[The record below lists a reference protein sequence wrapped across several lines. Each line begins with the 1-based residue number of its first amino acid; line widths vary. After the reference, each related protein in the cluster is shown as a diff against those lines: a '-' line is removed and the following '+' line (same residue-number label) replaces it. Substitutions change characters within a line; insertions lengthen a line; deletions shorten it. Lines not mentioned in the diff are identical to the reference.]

1 MTPGSTQTWRV
12 CSPFTPA
19 LGSASLLDAR
29 CSASPSAAPAEY
41 HIDSWTTDNG
51 LPQNVIRDVCQTP
64 DGYLRLATMDGL
76 VRFDGVHFAVFN
88 RSNTPGIL
96 GNRFTSLYCGR
107 DGEFWASTET
117 SGVTRYRH
125 GSFTTYTIQ
134 QGLIASLAGT
144 HPKQLYGFFVGPSG
158 SMSLY

>member
-1 MTPGSTQTWRV
+1 MKVHQGEMKRTAKRSNGFAAAWL
-12 CSPFTPA
+12 CFLLFSPLPTA
-19 LGSASLLDAR
+19 LAQ
-29 CSASPSAAPAEY
+29 Y
-41 HIDSWTTDNG
+41 QIDSWTTDNG

-76 VRFDGVHFAVFN
+76 VRFDGVRFVVFN

-107 DGEFWASTET
+107 GGEFWASTET
-117 SGVTRYRH
+117 SGVTRYRQ

>member
-1 MTPGSTQTWRV
+1 MTPGCIQTWRV
-12 CSPFTPA
+12 AHPLHLHLAAHLCWVLVA
-19 LGSASLLDAR
+19 VL
-29 CSASPSAAPAEY
+29 SPSAAPAEY